1 MLSNRIVMDVAVLP
15 MLIFNPVIL
24 LLLALAVGLLI
35 FAVCSSFKKRKKEQA
50 ELERDLK
57 RMRSELEDLEK
68 RDQTP

>member
-35 FAVCSSFKKRKKEQA
+35 FAVCRSFKKRKKEQA

>member
-35 FAVCSSFKKRKKEQA
+35 FAVCNSFKKRKQEQA
-50 ELERDLK
+50 VLERDLK